1 MKISE
6 FGEILARKVIN
17 ESVAH
22 PSLIKEV
29 EKIIE
34 NYKGGVVPA
43 REDLGGDYVAAW
55 MYFQVRFLLD

>member
-1 MKISE
+1 M
-6 FGEILARKVIN
+6 LPLIN

-34 NYKGGVVPA
+34 NYDGEVVPA
-43 REDLGGDYVAAW
+43 RNIEGDYVPAW
-55 MYFQVRFLLD
+55 MYFPIRFLLK